1 MRSRQL
7 AALPFV
13 TDISFSLQCTS
24 AESIPRFGVKT
35 IPLDPSNQAAL
46 IGSCSSPR
54 RRRSLRFFSSC
65 VDVTVVDLRVIISW
79 PASASPRSTLLP
91 TNIRNIL
98 IKSSHSNSPVSQ
110 TNSQILLTFFDFS
123 LDSHHYT
130 RTDLLASSI
139 RKQKHSCTEAAACF
153 VLPAHT
159 QPQALP

>member
-1 MRSRQL
+1 MYFSGIDTTIWREDDSVRSKQSG
-7 AALPFV
+7 
-13 TDISFSLQCTS
+13 SFNRLLLLSKTS
-24 AESIPRFGVKT
+24 TLTSVLLLF
-35 IPLDPSNQAAL
+35 
-46 IGSCSSPR
+46 
-54 RRRSLRFFSSC
+54 C

-79 PASASPRSTLLP
+79 PASASPRFTLLP

-98 IKSSHSNSPVSQ
+98 IKSSHSNSPVSR